1 MTRLSNFIK
10 EKKDENKDV
19 EVTEMISE
27 NRWKFTDFLKEDGKS
42 PSGSEND
49 DVGTGV
55 PPEEKWK
62 TPEQMEQDEKDKAA
76 MQKDKDEQEIQAGI
90 DKEEDRYNLIR
101 SKLGRLLATPEE
113 LAELDK
119 EKEEEEKAEIKKTE
133 KEKKENITETALRKT
148 LKNGDRHQ
156 SAIDQA
162 HSMNLRHVGHGN
174 WADSKGEVKGKIV
187 NDKFIPVEK
196 GDVSGEKE
204 KIDKAVSKVKSLVKT
219 MTFAEKQ
226 KKIEKG
232 WDKKKEE
239 LDNKRKERLDIPIK
253 GEDKKKA
260 SKEIISYSTKI
271 GNKDKTLDPKINTS
285 KQKAFTDT
293 LYDMKKGDKKF
304 YDKNK
309 NFEGIDISIKNKWEP
324 PSHLLSGKVPVREV
338 QIFTRMINTKLISST
353 SPPISYF
360 TDGGAGGAGKIQAQA
375 GELMTMLCTS
385 MNDEQKLKFQK
396 SILEHLS
403 TLNEKESIVTKD
415 WLKSAINNS
424 NAIHNRIKNEFKVD
438 DASEII
444 THSCWDVQE
453 DVEALGLKDYKKNKG
468 FSSDIYLKLKLPT
481 GKILLN
487 EVSLKKD
494 KNVNFLNSSTGKFKK
509 WDTNIPE
516 EIDVNIYAD
525 TLKKTL
531 TSNVKKDEVQRMIQM
546 YNTPEVKELKSML
559 GNKDIDTMLN
569 GDNRESRK
577 FILNVLKIKSS
588 QGDEKS
594 SKILKKIDSNSRT
607 YSLNAINSLN
617 TNSKLKKGMLDEIKT
632 EFPIKSVTEKE
643 ETMAIG
649 DMSVDP
655 KVVKKIFG
663 TDKWDEI
670 QEHLIAVT
678 DKEPPYLAYK
688 IKGTKDMIPIS
699 TIVVREDGVGY
710 GASFKFEMK
719 LDPRF
724 AKILKD
730 TNNSLYKMLKE
741 CILRNWFLNTEF
753 DEEDD

>member
-10 EKKDENKDV
+10 EDKDV

-27 NRWKFTDFLKEDGKS
+27 NRWQFTDFLKEDEKS
-42 PSGSEND
+42 PSGAKD
-49 DVGTGV
+49 DNTGTGV
-55 PPEEKWK
+55 KPEDSWK

-119 EKEEEEKAEIKKTE
+119 EKEEEEKSEIKKTE

-148 LKNGDRHQ
+148 LKSGDRHQ